1 MEPAREGIV
10 SPAAVP
16 VPVAMNAA
24 AVRASVVDDAITWL
38 NDPLNW
44 TGPTG
49 ILALTSEHLLMSAIA
64 VVAAALIALPVGV
77 WLGHTGRGATFLLAV
92 ANTTRALPTL
102 ALLTLF
108 ASSAI
113 GFGNRATVLAVTIF
127 AIPPILTNAFEGVRG
142 VDPDVRD
149 AAVGMGMPGRRVLIA
164 VSIPMAIP
172 VIAAGLRTAAVQV
185 VATIPLAALVGGG
198 GLGVI
203 IVTGIATQRY
213 GKALAG
219 ALLVAVVCL
228 AVEGLLAV
236 AQRLLTPA
244 PIREFARASAR

>member
-1 MEPAREGIV
+1 MSRP
-10 SPAAVP
+10 P
-16 VPVAMNAA
+16 
-24 AVRASVVDDAITWL
+24 ASVVDDALTWL

-44 TGPTG
+44 AGSNG
-49 ILALTSEHLLMSAIA
+49 IVALTTEHLVMTAIA
-64 VVAAALIALPVGV
+64 VVAATVLALPLGV
-77 WLGHTGRGATFLLAV
+77 WLGHTGRGATFTVVA
-92 ANTTRALPTL
+92 ANTSRALPTL

-108 ASSAI
+108 AASSI

-142 VDPDVRD
+142 VDPDVRE
-149 AAVGMGMPGRRVLIA
+149 AAVAMGMPGRRVLRS
-164 VSIPMAIP
+164 VSVPLAMP
-172 VIAAGLRTAAVQV
+172 VIAAGVRTSAVQV

-219 ALLVAVVCL
+219 AVLVAVLCL
-228 AVEGLLAV
+228 ALEGLLAL
-236 AQRLLTPA
+236 AQRALTPA
-244 PIREFARASAR
+244 PLREFARASSR

>member
-1 MEPAREGIV
+1 MSA
-10 SPAAVP
+10 P
-16 VPVAMNAA
+16 VP
-24 AVRASVVDDAITWL
+24 ASVIVDAVTWL

-44 TGPTG
+44 AGPNG
-49 ILALTSEHLLMSAIA
+49 IVALTTEHLVMSVIA
-64 VVAAALIALPVGV
+64 VLAAAAIALPLGV
-77 WLGHTGRGATFLLAV
+77 VLGHTGRGATFTVVA
-92 ANTTRALPTL
+92 ANTSRALPTL

-108 ASSAI
+108 AASAI

-149 AAVGMGMPGRRVLIA
+149 AAVGMGLPGRHVLLG
-164 VSIPMAIP
+164 VSIPLAIP
-172 VIAAGLRTAAVQV
+172 VIAAGVRTAAVQV

-203 IVTGIATQRY
+203 IVTGIATQQY

-219 ALLVAVVCL
+219 AILVALVCLLVEA
-228 AVEGLLAV
+228 LLAL
-236 AQRLLTPA
+236 AQRVLTPA
-244 PIREFARASAR
+244 PIREFARATTN

>member
-1 MEPAREGIV
+1 MNCVAAMTPASTGSGLINEAFV
-10 SPAAVP
+10 
-16 VPVAMNAA
+16 
-24 AVRASVVDDAITWL
+24 WL

-44 TGPTG
+44 IGPNG
-49 ILALTSEHLLMSAIA
+49 IIALAQQHLVMSVIATVLACALALPL
-64 VVAAALIALPVGV
+64 GV
-77 WLGHTGRGATFLLAV
+77 WLGHTGRGATFTVVA

-108 ASSAI
+108 SASAI

-127 AIPPILTNAFEGVRG
+127 AIPPILTNCYEGVRG
-142 VDPDVRD
+142 VDPGVRE
-149 AAVGMGMPGRRVLIA
+149 AALGMGMPGRSVLSS
-164 VSIPMAIP
+164 VSIPLALP
-172 VIAAGLRTAAVQV
+172 VIAAGVRTAAVQV

-219 ALLVAVVCL
+219 AILVATLCL
-228 AVEGLLAV
+228 VIEGLLAL
-236 AQRLLTPA
+236 AQRLATPA
-244 PIREFARASAR
+244 PMRAQATKGPG

>member
-1 MEPAREGIV
+1 MIGPTGVQAVQAGSGGILGE
-10 SPAAVP
+10 
-16 VPVAMNAA
+16 AML
-24 AVRASVVDDAITWL
+24 WL

-44 TGPTG
+44 QGPKG
-49 ILALTSEHLLMSAIA
+49 IPTLAAEHLVMA
-64 VVAAALIALPVGV
+64 VVAVLAAAAIALPLGI
-77 WLGHTGRGATFLLAV
+77 WLGYTGRGATFTVVA

-108 ASSAI
+108 AASAI

-127 AIPPILTNAFEGVRG
+127 AIPPILTNSYEGVRS
-142 VDPDVRD
+142 VDPDIRD
-149 AAVGMGMPGRRVLIA
+149 AAVGMGLSSRSVLTG
-164 VSIPMAIP
+164 VSIPLAIP
-172 VIAAGLRTAAVQV
+172 VIGAGMRTAAVQV

-219 ALLVAVVCL
+219 AILVAGLCLLVEAVL
-228 AVEGLLAV
+228 AL

-244 PIREFARASAR
+244 PIREFAEAKNG

>member
-1 MEPAREGIV
+1 MNPATALV
-10 SPAAVP
+10 PVVLNPAAVP
-16 VPVAMNAA
+16 S
-24 AVRASVVDDAITWL
+24 SVVDDAVTWL
-38 NDPLNW
+38 NDPSNW
-44 TGPTG
+44 IGPTG
-49 ILALTSEHLLMSAIA
+49 IIALTSEHLLMSAIA

-77 WLGHTGRGATFLLAV
+77 WLGHTGRGATFTLVV
-92 ANTTRALPTL
+92 ANTSRALPTL

-113 GFGNRATVLAVTIF
+113 GFGNRATVLAVTVF

-142 VDPDVRD
+142 VDADVRD
-149 AAVGMGMPGRRVLIA
+149 AAVGMGMPGRQVLTG
-164 VSIPMAIP
+164 VSIPLAIP

-219 ALLVAVVCL
+219 ALLVAVLCL
-228 AVEGLLAV
+228 AVEGLLAL

>member
-1 MEPAREGIV
+1 MNRG
-10 SPAAVP
+10 AAGSGLLEE
-16 VPVAMNAA
+16 AFL
-24 AVRASVVDDAITWL
+24 WL

-44 TGPTG
+44 EGPNG
-49 ILALTSEHLLMSAIA
+49 ITALAQEHLVMSVIA
-64 VVAAALIALPVGV
+64 TLAACALAMPLGV
-77 WLGHTGRGATFLLAV
+77 WLGHTGRGATFTVVA

-108 ASSAI
+108 SASAI

-127 AIPPILTNAFEGVRG
+127 AIPPILTNCYEGVRG
-142 VDPDVRD
+142 VDPDIRE
-149 AAVGMGMPGRRVLIA
+149 AALGMGMPSRSVLA
-164 VSIPMAIP
+164 RVSIPLALP
-172 VIAAGLRTAAVQV
+172 VIAAGVRTAAVQV

-219 ALLVAVVCL
+219 AILVAVLCL
-228 AVEGLLAV
+228 AIEGLLAL
-236 AQRLLTPA
+236 AQRLATPR
-244 PIREFARASAR
+244 PIRELAAQRAS